1 MRVYILQ
8 VPILV
13 VWLIFPLNNF
23 SESITKASLVSA
35 EVTWTLHREKND
47 GAGTYQQPCEGAV
60 DRVDEE
66 RAWSDMN
73 KKEQTINKVG
83 LKQGHLKY
91 LHLSKK
97 VLTRHHHEK
106 TAQIILGN

>member
-1 MRVYILQ
+1 
-8 VPILV
+8 
-13 VWLIFPLNNF
+13 
-23 SESITKASLVSA
+23 
-35 EVTWTLHREKND
+35 
-47 GAGTYQQPCEGAV
+47 V